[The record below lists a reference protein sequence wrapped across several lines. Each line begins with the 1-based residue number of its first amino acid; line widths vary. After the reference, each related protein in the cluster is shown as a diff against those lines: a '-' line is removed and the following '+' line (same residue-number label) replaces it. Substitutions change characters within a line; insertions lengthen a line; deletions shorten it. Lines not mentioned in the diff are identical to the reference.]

1 MFLIDNYYP
10 RLTITHHPGC
20 SSLPLQRRCN
30 KQRKTQGKLL
40 YVHAE
45 NAGFSTAGARDKLN
59 SKRINGAA
67 LEMIMRD
74 VLHGMQGFTTEVC
87 SGSETGRMEI
97 LAVEEAENTA
107 QEKATVIPFPV
118 TDQK

>member
-1 MFLIDNYYP
+1 MLKMPDF
-10 RLTITHHPGC
+10 T
-20 SSLPLQRRCN
+20 
-30 KQRKTQGKLL
+30 
-40 YVHAE
+40 
-45 NAGFSTAGARDKLN
+45 TAGARDKLN

-97 LAVEEAENTA
+97 LAVEEAENTV
-107 QEKATVIPFPV
+107 QEKATVIPFPG
-118 TDQK
+118 TDLK